1 MTHFP
6 GPDLGGGAIGLDETD
21 PELLALPAPPRG
33 LRMATLSMMAV
44 VVAAAV
50 SLALSLRA
58 DLAYFFGQN
67 EVTLLGSAT
76 ALDPAQLVPN
86 TYVQVEGSPML
97 STAVRYPGFWGRLLL
112 QSGSFAFTDIGR
124 HKRGPAFDRVVEF
137 VNAFRDAPGRPSE
150 QVYLSCGMYESLIY
164 ENRSLVP
171 LLQTTGMGVRYEW
184 VRDGHNWEN
193 WRDRLQSGL
202 SWLFPGP
209 LWMVYE

>member
-67 EVTLLGSAT
+67 EVTSGAGAGNLLVQNNVWTSTDGASPPIAVIAT
-76 ALDPAQLVPN
+76 RSV
-86 TYVQVEGSPML
+86 GSP
-97 STAVRYPGFWGRLLL
+97 G
-112 QSGSFAFTDIGR
+112 
-124 HKRGPAFDRVVEF
+124 
-137 VNAFRDAPGRPSE
+137 
-150 QVYLSCGMYESLIY
+150 
-164 ENRSLVP
+164 
-171 LLQTTGMGVRYEW
+171 
-184 VRDGHNWEN
+184 
-193 WRDRLQSGL
+193 
-202 SWLFPGP
+202 
-209 LWMVYE
+209 